1 MDWGGGQFRWCGLM
15 RGWSVIVLIY
25 ILIESYRSCCSE
37 LPEQKKQKL
46 IKTETRPGAKT
57 ENPRPNCFR
66 SELVVKTGQNLIFE
80 SLIFNLNSIVL
91 LAHLATNYQ

>member
-37 LPEQKKQKL
+37 MSEQKKQKL

-57 ENPRPNCFR
+57 ENPRPNCFK
-66 SELVVKTGQNLIFE
+66 SELVVKSGLYL
-80 SLIFNLNSIVL
+80 S
-91 LAHLATNYQ
+91 H